1 MSLLALLTGTTW
13 AWWCHHATSCD
24 LSDPAAVCSPVC
36 LRPGHRKKIK
46 QKQCGLTPDSR
57 FGKVSPLWLYC
68 PHCEGTQRGQG
79 VLIVDMYA
87 QPPAKNTFLMGLTDP
102 KDAWPLSDLLWDMRN
117 VCSSLCALL
126 CNSVRQFHFPYIL
139 INKAQLFTI
148 CQTNIPSICQIILIS
163 SSSLCHD
170 VGAVFTPV
178 LQSWKLKHWE
188 VSTLVS
194 HENSIM
200 NDEMYVLNNS
210 VVIV

>member
-1 MSLLALLTGTTW
+1 MVVPPCHLLWPLRPSCCLLTCVPSSWPQEENKTEAVWSDTRLKVW
-13 AWWCHHATSCD
+13 ES
-24 LSDPAAVCSPVC
+24 LSP
-36 LRPGHRKKIK
+36 
-46 QKQCGLTPDSR
+46 LT
-57 FGKVSPLWLYC
+57 VLSPLWRY
-68 PHCEGTQRGQG
+68 QRGQG
-79 VLIVDMYA
+79 ELVVDMYA
-87 QPPAKNTFLMGLTDP
+87 QPPPKNTFLMGLTDP

-188 VSTLVS
+188 VSTLES